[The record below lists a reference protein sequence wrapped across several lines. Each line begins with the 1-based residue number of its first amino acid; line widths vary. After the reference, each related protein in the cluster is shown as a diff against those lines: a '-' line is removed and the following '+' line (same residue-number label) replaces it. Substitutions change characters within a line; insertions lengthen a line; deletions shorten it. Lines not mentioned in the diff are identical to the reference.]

1 VARIDDLLRSE
12 AGPLAGAPEPT
23 PQRDEH
29 FRVEFAARAEHLARL
44 VADARAAADPFSRER
59 ARRDLREYL
68 TALSVAAGSFG
79 AEQVASFF
87 DGAAR
92 EENLLDSAVLEALEY
107 GAGVVG
113 TLALSVGEMEQRLAV
128 LERRRL
134 ATPPAA
140 PALAAV
146 GAADLRR
153 GDTPAGGS
161 AARGASL
168 QTLLERSLA
177 GLEGLDSTPLSEPAP
192 LDEDVIVP
200 IEDLEYRGRSALQ
213 RAIEL
218 RDEMRAHDAVDP
230 AALQELYALLDLA
243 QAE

>member
-1 VARIDDLLRSE
+1 
-12 AGPLAGAPEPT
+12 
-23 PQRDEH
+23 
-29 FRVEFAARAEHLARL
+29 

-92 EENLLDSAVLEALEY
+92 EENLLDAAVLEALEY

-113 TLALSVGEMEQRLAV
+113 TVELSIQEMEQRLAV

-134 ATPPAA
+134 VTPPSA

-146 GAADLRR
+146 SAAVVAG
-153 GDTPAGGS
+153 GDTPADGGE
-161 AARGASL
+161 ARGASL
-168 QTLLERSLA
+168 HTLLERSLA
-177 GLEGLDSTPLSEPAP
+177 GLEGLDSNPLSEPAP
-192 LDEDVIVP
+192 LEEDRIVP
-200 IEDLEYRGRSALQ
+200 IETLEYRGRSALQ

-218 RDEMRAHDAVDP
+218 RDEMRSRGDVDA
-230 AALQELYALLDLA
+230 AALQELYELLDLA
-243 QAE
+243 QSE